1 MMHIN
6 THEAFKQL
14 VEAGVKEKAA
24 ETIIRVIDEARKS
37 DIDRL
42 ATKEDL
48 KDAKAELKQDI
59 HGLEIKINNIR
70 TELKEEISDLKG
82 KFGTMQWM
90 MGFLLAMSSAILLK
104 LFLGN

>member
-14 VEAGVKEKAA
+14 VDAGVKEKAA
-24 ETIIRVIDEARKS
+24 ETIIKVIDESRKS

-48 KDAKAELKQDI
+48 MKVNNELK
-59 HGLEIKINNIR
+59 LEIA
-70 TELKEEISDLKG
+70 DLKG

-90 MGFLLAMSSAILLK
+90 MGFLLAMSSAIILK
-104 LFLGN
+104 LFW

>member
-24 ETIIRVIDEARKS
+24 ETIIKVIDEARKS
-37 DIDRL
+37 DFERL

-48 KDAKAELKQDI
+48 KDARSELK
-59 HGLEIKINNIR
+59 LEIAAVNLSISKVR
-70 TELKEEISDLKG
+70 TELKEDNADLKG

-90 MGFLLAMSSAILLK
+90 MGFLLAMCSAIILK
-104 LFLGN
+104 LFW